1 VSVVDSGSAFDI
13 CGPLPHGVT
22 VLEASAGTGKTYTIA
37 ALATRYVADG
47 IPLEQLLLVTFTR
60 LATGELRD
68 RVRRRLTTAR
78 RALDAALAGD
88 GAPDPE
94 AVDAS
99 DRLARMLAGGT
110 LVEVQ
115 ARRDHLV
122 RAIADF
128 DAATITTTHG
138 FCQEVLGSFGVAGD
152 IDRGHRF
159 SEDARDLVDEVVD
172 DLYVN
177 DFLDSTPAFSRA
189 EARAIAQAAI
199 ANPSAPLAPV
209 APGADGGAA
218 ALRRALAEAAR
229 TELDRRKR
237 RLALMTYDDLVTR
250 LRATLEGPHGEE
262 VAAQLRARYRVALV
276 DEFQDTDPDQ
286 WAIMRTAFAHD
297 GTTLVLIGDPK
308 QAVYAFRGADVYAYL
323 DAAEHAAARPTLR
336 TNWRSD
342 QGLLDAYDVLFGDT
356 RLGHEDIAYRRVR
369 AADAN
374 ATGRLHGA
382 PVATPLRIRVVA
394 RHDPDVRRTPTG
406 WSAVPSARELIARDA
421 AADIAGLL
429 GASPTLED
437 GRPLS
442 AGDVAVLVRKND
454 QARAVKVALQDVGV
468 PAVVNGAGSVFATET
483 ALDWVRLLE
492 ALERPESL
500 PRARAAALTPF
511 LGWTADD
518 IAGAGDAE
526 WNTLQQRLHTW
537 TGVLRRNGVAT
548 LLEVISAQ
556 QRLAER
562 LLSVLGGERELT
574 DLRQLGALLHSAA
587 VDGRLGIT
595 ALAGWLRRRMA
606 ADDRDAGAEDRL
618 RRLESDAEAVQ
629 VLTVHRSKGLEFPVV
644 YCPYLWDPVWISDE
658 PAPAIYHDAE
668 HADARTIDLAM
679 DPRDAAYARHVVQ
692 DHDEQRGE
700 ELRLAYVALTRAKH
714 QAVIWWAST
723 YNSRDSALGRLVFG
737 GPAPAGRRD
746 PDQAA
751 AQARERFAALAASA
765 PESIVLE
772 RALIAAGARF
782 SPAEPRAADL
792 EAAAFDRRLD
802 PRWRRMSYSSI
813 TAGAYEARV
822 ASEVEE
828 VAGGDDPADDRP
840 LPLAEAGGDEAALLG
855 VPSLLSDMPA
865 GTRVGTLLHQVFEE
879 TDFGASDLTGELSAR
894 VADARRRR
902 AVDLGDPI
910 VLLDGLRAAIETPLG
925 PLVGDRRLRDLAPV
939 DRLDELTFEL
949 PLAGGDR
956 PDGELTLEAIAAV
969 LREHVTA
976 SDPLAGYAERLAD
989 PMLKANLRGYLTGTI
1004 DLVARIDGG
1013 FAIMDYKSNRLA
1025 AAGEALTA
1033 WHHRPEA
1040 LADEM
1045 QRSHY
1050 VLQALLYAVALHRYL
1065 RWRQPGYDA
1074 DRDRPVL
1081 LYLFLRGMA
1090 GPDTPRVAGAPC
1102 GVFAWRPPAGLLPA
1116 LSDVLDRGRPS

>member
-1 VSVVDSGSAFDI
+1 MSVAASDGAFDI
-13 CGPLPHGVT
+13 CGPLPRGVT

-37 ALATRYVADG
+37 ALATRYVAEG

-68 RVRRRLTTAR
+68 GVRRRLTTTR
-78 RALDAALAGD
+78 LGLDAALVGD
-88 GAPDPE
+88 GAPNPE
-94 AVDAS
+94 AVDAT
-99 DRLARMLAGGT
+99 DRLARMLAQGT
-110 LVEVQ
+110 RVEVE

-177 DFLDSTPAFSRA
+177 NFLDNTPTFSRA
-189 EARAIAQAAI
+189 EARAIAEAAI

-209 APGADGGAA
+209 APGAAT
-218 ALRRALAEAAR
+218 LRRALAEAAR
-229 TELDRRKR
+229 AELDRRKR

-250 LRATLEGPHGEE
+250 LRTTLEGPHGEE
-262 VAAQLRARYRVALV
+262 AAAQLRARYRVALV

-297 GTTLVLIGDPK
+297 GATLVLIGDPK

-323 DAAEHAAARPTLR
+323 EAADHAAARPTLR

-342 QGLLDAYDVLFGDT
+342 QGLLDAYDVLFSDT
-356 RLGHEDIAYRRVR
+356 RLGHEEIAYRRVR

-374 ATGRLHGA
+374 RAPRLHGA

-394 RHDPDVRRTPTG
+394 RHDPDVRATATG
-406 WSAVPSARELIARDA
+406 WSAVPSAREFIARDA
-421 AADIAGLL
+421 AADIARLL
-429 GASPTLED
+429 TAGPTLED
-437 GRPLS
+437 GRPLG
-442 AGDVAVLVRKND
+442 AGGVAVLVRKND
-454 QARAVKVALQDVGV
+454 QAREVKVALQEVGV
-468 PAVVNGAGSVFATET
+468 LAVVNGAESVFATE
-483 ALDWVRLLE
+483 AARDWLRLLE

-500 PRARAAALTPF
+500 PRARAVALTPF
-511 LGWTADD
+511 LGWTAED
-518 IAGAGDAE
+518 IAGANEAD
-526 WNTLQQRLHTW
+526 WNTLQQRVHAW
-537 TGVLRRNGVAT
+537 AGVLRRDGVAT
-548 LLEVISAQ
+548 LLEAVSAQ

-574 DLRQLGALLHSAA
+574 DLRQLSELLHAA
-587 VDGRLGIT
+587 SVEGGLGTT

-606 ADDRDAGAEDRL
+606 TDDRDAGAEDRV

-658 PAPAIYHDAE
+658 AAPAIYHDAA
-668 HADARTIDLAM
+668 HGNVRTIDVAM
-679 DPRDAAYARHVVQ
+679 DPRDAAYKEHVGQ

-737 GPAPAGRRD
+737 GQAPVGRSD
-746 PDQAA
+746 PDQTAA
-751 AQARERFAALAASA
+751 ATRERFAALAAAASEA
-765 PESIVLE
+765 IVLE
-772 RALIAAGARF
+772 RALIARGAHF
-782 SPAEPRAADL
+782 SSQEPCAADL
-792 EAAAFDRRLD
+792 DVASFDRRLD
-802 PRWRRMSYSSI
+802 ARWRRVSYSSI

-828 VAGGDDPADDRP
+828 PSGADDPASDRP
-840 LPLAEAGGDEAALLG
+840 LSLADATVDEVALLA
-855 VPSLLSDMPA
+855 VPSLLSDMPV
-865 GTRVGTLLHQVFEE
+865 GTRVGTLLHEVFEQ
-879 TDFGASDLTGELSAR
+879 TDFSAVDLTDEVSTR

-902 AVDLGDPI
+902 AADFGDAVDL
-910 VLLDGLRAAIETPLG
+910 VDGLRAAIETPLG

-949 PLAGGDR
+949 PLVGGDR
-956 PDGELTLEAIAAV
+956 PDGELTLAAIGAV
-969 LREHVTA
+969 LRDHIGSE
-976 SDPLAGYAERLAD
+976 DPLSGYPERLTD

-1004 DLVARIDGG
+1004 DLVARIEGSY
-1013 FAIMDYKSNRLA
+1013 AIMDYKSNRLA
-1025 AAGEALTA
+1025 AADEPLTA
-1033 WHHRPEA
+1033 WHHRPDA
-1040 LADEM
+1040 LAEEM

-1074 DRDRPVL
+1074 DRDRPAV
-1081 LYLFLRGMA
+1081 LYLFLRGMTGA
-1090 GPDTPRVAGAPC
+1090 GTPRVNGVPC
-1102 GVFAWRPPAGLLPA
+1102 GVFSWRPPAGLLPA
-1116 LSDVLDRGRPS
+1116 LSDVLDRGGPS